1 MEICNC
7 APGQKMNRSLDI
19 FDRII
24 NIMTYLAGIL
34 LVFIMLSVCLEV
46 ILRSFFN
53 RPQIW
58 VTEVTE
64 CLLLYITF
72 LGTAWLLREEGHV
85 KIDVLLDRVKPK
97 TVALL
102 GIISSL
108 IGLFVSLILAIYG
121 LGVTWNYF
129 QRGIYTP
136 TAMEIPVFAI
146 LAIIPIG
153 SLMLFIQFIR
163 RTRKFVAEFIIEMG
177 KIRS

>member
-1 MEICNC
+1 
-7 APGQKMNRSLDI
+7 
-19 FDRII
+19 
-24 NIMTYLAGIL
+24 MTYLAGIL

-85 KIDVLLDRVKPK
+85 KVDIILDRLKPK
-97 TVALL
+97 TVTFF

-108 IGLFVSLILAIYG
+108 IGLFVSLILSIYG
-121 LGVTWNYF
+121 LSVTWSYF

-146 LAIIPIG
+146 LLIIPIG
-153 SLMLFIQFIR
+153 SAMLFIQFMR
-163 RTRKFVAEFIIEMG
+163 RTGKFIAGFISEMRHS
-177 KIRS
+177 KS

>member
-1 MEICNC
+1 M
-7 APGQKMNRSLDI
+7 KRLLDI
-19 FDRII
+19 FDRTL
-24 NIMTYLAGIL
+24 NIMTFLAGML
-34 LVFIMLSVCLEV
+34 LIFIMLSVCMEV

-85 KIDVLLDRVKPK
+85 KVDVILNRLKPQ
-97 TVALL
+97 TTAFL
-102 GIISSL
+102 GIISSI
-108 IGLFVSLILAIYG
+108 IGVLVSITLTIYG
-121 LGVTWNYF
+121 FSVTWNYF

-136 TAMEIPVFAI
+136 TALELPVSAI
-146 LAIIPIG
+146 LLIIPIG

-163 RTRKFVAEFIIEMG
+163 RTGKFVAGFIIEMG
-177 KIRS
+177 KSRT

>member
-1 MEICNC
+1 M
-7 APGQKMNRSLDI
+7 KRFLDI
-19 FDRII
+19 FDRTL
-24 NIMTYLAGIL
+24 NVMTFLAGIL

-46 ILRSFFN
+46 ILRSFIN

-85 KIDVLLDRVKPK
+85 KVDIVLNRLKPQ
-97 TVALL
+97 TTAFL
-102 GIISSL
+102 GIISSIMGVL
-108 IGLFVSLILAIYG
+108 VSITLTIYG
-121 LGVTWNYF
+121 FNVTWDYF

-136 TAMEIPVFAI
+136 TALEIPVYLI
-146 LAIIPIG
+146 LLIIPIG

-163 RTRKFVAEFIIEMG
+163 RTGKFVAGFIIEMG
-177 KIRS
+177 KSRT

>member
-1 MEICNC
+1 
-7 APGQKMNRSLDI
+7 MNRFFNI

-24 NIMTYLAGIL
+24 NIMTFLSGIL
-34 LVFIMLSVCLEV
+34 LIFIMFSVCLEV

-58 VTEVTE
+58 VTEITE

-85 KIDVLLDRVKPK
+85 KVDVVLNRLQPK
-97 TVALL
+97 AVALL

-108 IGLFVSLILAIYG
+108 IGLFVSIALTIYG
-121 LGVTWNYF
+121 VGVTLNYF

-136 TAMEIPVFAI
+136 TALEIPVFAI

-163 RTRKFVAEFIIEMG
+163 RTGRFVAGFIIEMG
-177 KIRS
+177 KSRS

>member
-1 MEICNC
+1 
-7 APGQKMNRSLDI
+7 MNRFLDI

-24 NIMTYLAGIL
+24 NVMTFLAGML
-34 LVFIMLSVCLEV
+34 LVFIMLSVCMEV
-46 ILRSFFN
+46 ILRSFIN

-85 KIDVLLDRVKPK
+85 KVDVILDRLKPK
-97 TVALL
+97 AVALM

-108 IGLFVSLILAIYG
+108 IGLFVSLILTIYG
-121 LGVTWNYF
+121 LGVTWSYF

-153 SLMLFIQFIR
+153 SLMLFIQFLR
-163 RTRKFVAEFIIEMG
+163 RTGKFVAGFIIEMG
-177 KIRS
+177 KSRS

>member
-1 MEICNC
+1 M
-7 APGQKMNRSLDI
+7 KRLLDI
-19 FDRII
+19 FDRTL
-24 NIMTYLAGIL
+24 NVMTFLAGIL

-46 ILRSFFN
+46 IMRSFIN

-85 KIDVLLDRVKPK
+85 KVDIVLNRLKPQ
-97 TVALL
+97 TAAFL
-102 GIISSL
+102 GIISSIMGVL
-108 IGLFVSLILAIYG
+108 VSITLTIYG
-121 LGVTWNYF
+121 FNVTWDYF

-136 TAMEIPVFAI
+136 TALEIPVSAI
-146 LAIIPIG
+146 LLIIPIG

-163 RTRKFVAEFIIEMG
+163 RTGKFVAGFIIEMG
-177 KIRS
+177 KSRT

>member
-1 MEICNC
+1 M
-7 APGQKMNRSLDI
+7 KRLLDI
-19 FDRII
+19 FDRTL
-24 NIMTYLAGIL
+24 NVMTFLAGML
-34 LVFIMLSVCLEV
+34 LVFIMLSVFMEV

-72 LGTAWLLREEGHV
+72 LGAAWLLREEGHV
-85 KIDVLLDRVKPK
+85 KVDVILNRLKPK
-97 TVALL
+97 AVALL

-108 IGLFVSLILAIYG
+108 IGLFVSVALTIYG

-136 TAMEIPVFAI
+136 TALEIPVFAI

-163 RTRKFVAEFIIEMG
+163 RTGKFVAGFIIEMG
-177 KIRS
+177 KSRT

>member
-1 MEICNC
+1 
-7 APGQKMNRSLDI
+7 MNRTLDI

-24 NIMTYLAGIL
+24 NIMTFLAGIL
-34 LVFIMLSVCLEV
+34 LVFIMLSVCSEV
-46 ILRSFFN
+46 VLRSFFN

-85 KIDVLLDRVKPK
+85 KVDIILDRLKPK

-108 IGLFVSLILAIYG
+108 VGLFVSIILTVYSIS
-121 LGVTWNYF
+121 VTWNYF

-136 TAMEIPVFAI
+136 TALEIPVSAI
-146 LAIIPIG
+146 LVIIPIG

-163 RTRKFVAEFIIEMG
+163 RTGKFVAGFIIEMG
-177 KIRS
+177 KSRS

>member
-1 MEICNC
+1 
-7 APGQKMNRSLDI
+7 
-19 FDRII
+19 
-24 NIMTYLAGIL
+24 MTFLAGML
-34 LVFIMLSVCLEV
+34 LIFIMLSVCMEV

-85 KIDVLLDRVKPK
+85 RVDVILNRLKPK
-97 TVALL
+97 TTAFL
-102 GIISSL
+102 GIISSI
-108 IGLFVSLILAIYG
+108 IGVLVSITLTIYG
-121 LGVTWNYF
+121 FNVTWDYF

-136 TAMEIPVFAI
+136 TALEIPVYLI
-146 LAIIPIG
+146 LLIIPIG

-163 RTRKFVAEFIIEMG
+163 RTGKFVAGFIIEMG
-177 KIRS
+177 KSRT

>member
-1 MEICNC
+1 M
-7 APGQKMNRSLDI
+7 KRFLDI
-19 FDRII
+19 FDRTL
-24 NIMTYLAGIL
+24 NVMTFLAGIL

-46 ILRSFFN
+46 VLRTFIN

-85 KIDVLLDRVKPK
+85 KVDIVLNRLKPQ
-97 TVALL
+97 TTAFL
-102 GIISSL
+102 GIISSIMGVL
-108 IGLFVSLILAIYG
+108 VSITLTIYG
-121 LGVTWNYF
+121 FNVTWDYF

-136 TAMEIPVFAI
+136 TALEIPVYLI
-146 LAIIPIG
+146 LLIIPIG

-163 RTRKFVAEFIIEMG
+163 RTGKFVAGFIIEMG
-177 KIRS
+177 KPRT